1 MIDARAAI
9 DPGARLAP
17 GVSVGPWSI
26 IGPEVEIGEGTW
38 IGPHTVIKGPTRIGR
53 NNKIFQFASIGDD
66 PQDKKYAGQRTY
78 LEIGDGNVIRECCT
92 LNWGTLEGGGV
103 TRVGDSNWIMAYCHI
118 AHDCQVGNETIFA
131 NNASLAGHVTV
142 GDYAILGGFSGVHQ
156 FVSVGAHSFLGMGSL
171 LGRDLPPY
179 VMAGG
184 PEAHPHGL
192 NTEGLRRRGFSPE
205 AVQTL
210 RRGYKILYRQNLT
223 LAQALERLRELV
235 PNCPEMGIMVA
246 FLERSERGIVR

>member
-9 DPGARLAP
+9 DPAARLAP
-17 GVSVGPWSI
+17 GVSVGPWTI
-26 IGPEVEIGEGTW
+26 IGADVEIGEGTW

-53 NNKIFQFASIGDD
+53 NNKIFQFSSVGDD
-66 PQDKKYAGQRTY
+66 PQDKKYAGQTTH
-78 LEIGDGNVIRECCT
+78 LEIGDGNVFRECCT
-92 LNWGTLEGGGV
+92 VNRGTLEGGGV
-103 TRVGDSNWIMAYCHI
+103 TRVGDHNWIMAYCHI
-118 AHDCQVGNETIFA
+118 AHDCQVGNQTIFA

-179 VMAGG
+179 VMAAG

-192 NTEGLRRRGFSPE
+192 NTEGLRRRGFGAE
-205 AVQTL
+205 TLQTL
-210 RRGYKILYRQNLT
+210 RRAYKILYRQNLT
-223 LAQALERLRELV
+223 LAQALERLRELAEG
-235 PNCPEMGIMVA
+235 CPELGVMVA